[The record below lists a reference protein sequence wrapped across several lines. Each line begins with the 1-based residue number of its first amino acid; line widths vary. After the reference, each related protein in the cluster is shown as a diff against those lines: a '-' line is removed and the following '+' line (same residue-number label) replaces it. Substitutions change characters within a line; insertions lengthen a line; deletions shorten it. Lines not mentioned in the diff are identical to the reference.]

1 LKLATG
7 VIPARYQSQRFPG
20 KPLALIKGK
29 SMIQRVYEQAR
40 EAKFLDRL
48 IIATDDEK
56 ILKAAEDFGAEA
68 QMTSPLHNSGTERV
82 AEVAREIKTSII
94 INIQGDE
101 PLLRREMIDDLAE
114 ALQDET
120 IPMATLAAKE
130 KDMDILNDNNV
141 IKVVTDR
148 QGFALNFSRSPLP
161 LEAPDYFLKHIGIY
175 GFQKDFLLALGEMPP
190 SKSEKTENL
199 EQLRALDNGYKI
211 KIIAT
216 QFSTLSVDSPQDI
229 IKVEKF
235 LDAEAND

>member
-1 LKLATG
+1 
-7 VIPARYQSQRFPG
+7 
-20 KPLALIKGK
+20 
-29 SMIQRVYEQAR
+29 MIQRIYEQAR

-56 ILKAAEDFGAEA
+56 ILKAAEDFGAEV
-68 QMTSPLHNSGTERV
+68 QMTSPFHNTGTERV
-82 AEVAREIKTSII
+82 AEVAQEIKTSII

-101 PLLRREMIDDLAE
+101 PLLKREMIDDLVE

-141 IKVVTDR
+141 IKVAADR

-161 LEAPDYFLKHIGIY
+161 LEAPGYFLKHIGIY
-175 GFQKDFLLALGEMPP
+175 GFQKEFLLALCEMPP

-229 IKVEKF
+229 IRVEKF

>member
-1 LKLATG
+1 MKLATG

-56 ILKAAEDFGAEA
+56 ILKAAEDFGAEV

-82 AEVAREIKTSII
+82 AEVAQEIKTSIV

-101 PLLRREMIDDLAE
+101 PLLRREMIDNLVE

-141 IKVVTDR
+141 IKVVADR

-161 LEAPDYFLKHIGIY
+161 LEAPGYFLKHIGIY
-175 GFQKDFLLALGEMPP
+175 GFQKEFLLALCGMPP

-229 IKVEKF
+229 IRVEKF

>member
-20 KPLALIKGK
+20 KPLALIQGK
-29 SMIQRVYEQAR
+29 PMIQRVYEQAR
-40 EAKFLDRL
+40 EAKFLERL

-56 ILKAAEDFGAEA
+56 ILNVAEDFGAEV

-82 AEVAREIKTSII
+82 AEVAQQIETSIV

-101 PLLRREMIDDLAE
+101 PLLRREMIDDLVE

-130 KDMDILNDNNV
+130 RDMDLLYDNNV
-141 IKVVTDR
+141 IKVVVDR
-148 QGFALNFSRSPLP
+148 EDFALNFSRSPLP
-161 LEAPDYFLKHIGIY
+161 LEAPDYFLQHIGIY
-175 GFQKDFLLALGEMPP
+175 GFQKEFLLALCEMPP
-190 SKSEKTENL
+190 SKSERAENL
-199 EQLRALDNGYKI
+199 EQLRAVDNGYKI
-211 KIIAT
+211 KIIET

-229 IKVEKF
+229 IRIEKF
-235 LDAEAND
+235 LDEGEND